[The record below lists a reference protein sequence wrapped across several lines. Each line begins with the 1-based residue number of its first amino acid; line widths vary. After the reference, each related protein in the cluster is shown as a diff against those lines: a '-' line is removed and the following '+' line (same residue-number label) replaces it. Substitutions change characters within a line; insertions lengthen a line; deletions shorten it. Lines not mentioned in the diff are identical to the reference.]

1 MFRSVGIG
9 FLYQNLNKKEVLIM
23 KSTEVSAQKLSKLEK
38 REKLFF
44 MSHDNKIVPMPLNG
58 HWNNDSGCRLDE
70 KD

>member
-1 MFRSVGIG
+1 MS
-9 FLYQNLNKKEVLIM
+9 K
-23 KSTEVSAQKLSKLEK
+23 AQFKAQGLSKSEK

-44 MSHDNKIVPMPLNG
+44 MSHSKNNVVLMPLNG